1 MSIIIND
8 LVDDYIL
15 DLINEKNKNDF
26 ITVLRNEAEKDN
38 IPIITTD
45 TERLMSVL
53 LTMHQPKKMLEI
65 GTAIGYSAIS
75 FASVLPNL
83 KITTIEHSEKMYDMA
98 LNNIEKSNLLSRVN
112 VIKGD
117 AREIIENI
125 NETFDMIFIDAAKGH
140 YKLFFDRCLYK
151 LNDSGVIISDNVL
164 YKGMTASNEYLI
176 KRKRTIVKRMRE
188 YLKYTLNLDDF
199 ETTVLPVGDGVAIS
213 VRKAGKLIEKD

>member
-15 DLINEKNKNDF
+15 DLFNEKNKNNF
-26 ITVLRNEAEKDN
+26 IAELRNGAEKDN

-75 FASVLPNL
+75 FVSTLPNL
-83 KITTIEHSEKMYDMA
+83 KITTIEHSEKMYEA
-98 LNNIEKSNLLSRVN
+98 AISNIEKANLSSQIN

-117 AREIIENI
+117 AREIIENV
-125 NETFDMIFIDAAKGH
+125 NDTFDMIFIDAAKGH

-151 LNDSGVIISDNVL
+151 LNDLGVIISDNVL
-164 YKGMTASNEYLI
+164 YKGMTASNEFLI

-188 YLKYTLNLDDF
+188 YLKYISNREDF
-199 ETTVLPVGDGVAIS
+199 ETTILPVGDGVAIS
-213 VRKAGKLIEKD
+213 VRKAGKKSE